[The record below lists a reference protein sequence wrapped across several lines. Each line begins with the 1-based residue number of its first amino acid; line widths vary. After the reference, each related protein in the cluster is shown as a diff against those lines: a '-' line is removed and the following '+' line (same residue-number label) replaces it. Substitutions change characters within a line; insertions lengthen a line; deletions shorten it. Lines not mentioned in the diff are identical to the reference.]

1 MTLEE
6 RLARMIEP
14 LPDGASVLLPVATVR
29 SWLEATGQ
37 GDDSSR
43 PLSDLTIQDVADE
56 LDRSPSTVRGWLI
69 AGDIPE
75 AYKLQGREWRIPRGA
90 LRAFLDR
97 QANGDGNPG
106 RGTGRRSTAKLSDWR
121 RQA

>member
-1 MTLEE
+1 MSLEE

-14 LPDGASVLLPVATVR
+14 LPDGASVLLPVETVR
-29 SWLEATGQ
+29 RWLELEGQ
-37 GDDSSR
+37 GAGSR
-43 PLSDLTIQDVADE
+43 PLSDLTIADVAEE

-90 LRAFLDR
+90 LRAFLDG
-97 QANGDGNPG
+97 QANGDGG
-106 RGTGRRSTAKLSDWR
+106 VRRGTGRRSSAKLSDWR